1 MLKPNHLPP
10 PYAAKCIR
18 IGAIALV
25 CSAMLAACQKEE
37 TEAGSTIKLFAEG
50 FGGDASK
57 MIVDHAR
64 TYWTTNDTVRINN
77 NDCKV
82 YVRNHD
88 TGREEVFISNS
99 SSRPLTYPLRALTP
113 KGIYDGWITED
124 QIQVNL
130 PAVYQYDQV
139 VENGVGRQVLN
150 APMAAYA
157 TSGGELHFK
166 HLTGALAVKITNNTG
181 AQIHLERIAVR
192 SDRSKLNGTFTVDFT
207 DLTSIRA
214 QRGDSAAERT
224 VTMRF
229 DKTPKVIGDG
239 RTVYIQIPVPP
250 TGSNSKFTI
259 FVDYCHQGDD
269 YLNRRCCY
277 MERNTQTTAGALN
290 RAELG
295 YAPYEASAHDVDH
308 GWYFFTDNAGNHLIR
323 NIWDLR
329 RFATI
334 NLANEIGTPKYIIT
348 KDIDA
353 TGITI
358 NPIEVGAD
366 ITDFELD
373 GGGHTISNLTINSDG
388 SYCGLFKSLATNTTN
403 PSHKYIHD
411 LRLENTTLN
420 ISSDTKYA
428 GPLAAY
434 TGTASSSTTT
444 IEKCFVYST
453 TYNLQ
458 ASNSQPDKA
467 FGGLIGRHQKGG
479 LVVDRCDVRN
489 ATFQYNNRS
498 FSSRLYFG
506 GLVGWNDVTFAD
518 ASTPMHEFTNCVFAQ
533 QGDNGLSLQSSTA
546 AFGGILGYSNSTT
559 LSPDKMLFRNLTI
572 NLSNITAVKSSS
584 FGVYVGAVIGRT
596 SPGCTPNGFQPG
608 VRFVS
613 SYGKIHIHAKCAEG
627 PYYTGG
633 KYYRYFDASDYNNYQ
648 GYDYQGYVIDGL
660 RAKKLGLVGNITGY
674 EPTAIETLRQWLVF
688 IDME

>member
-1 MLKPNHLPP
+1 
-10 PYAAKCIR
+10 
-18 IGAIALV
+18 
-25 CSAMLAACQKEE
+25 MLAACQKEE

-50 FGGDASK
+50 FGGNASK

-64 TYWTTNDTVRINN
+64 TYWTTNDTVRINDN
-77 NDCKV
+77 YFEV
-82 YVRNHD
+82 SVRNHD
-88 TGREEVFISNS
+88 TGREEVWIYNN

-113 KGIYDGWITED
+113 MGIYDDWITED

-139 VENGVGRQVLN
+139 VENGTGRQVLN

-181 AQIHLERIAVR
+181 AQIHMERIAVR

-207 DLTSIRA
+207 DLTSISA
-214 QRGDSAAERT
+214 QHGSTPDERT

-259 FVDYCHQGDD
+259 FVDYCHQGAD

-277 MERNTQTTAGALN
+277 MERKTQKTAGALN

-295 YAPYEASAHDVDH
+295 YAPYEASAHDVDQ
-308 GWYFFTDNAGNHLIR
+308 GWYFFTDAGNNLIR

-334 NLANEIGTPKYIIT
+334 NLTSGIGTQKYIIT

-358 NPIEVGAD
+358 DPIKVDAA

-373 GGGHTISNLTINSDG
+373 GGGHTISNLTINSV
-388 SYCGLFKSLATNTTN
+388 SYYCGLFRNLATNTTN

-411 LRLENTTLN
+411 LRLSNTTLN
-420 ISSDTKYA
+420 ISSGTKYA

-444 IEKCFVYST
+444 IEKCSASST

-458 ASNSQPDKA
+458 TNNSQDDKA
-467 FGGLIGRHQKGG
+467 FGGLIGRHQSGG
-479 LVVDRCDVRN
+479 LVVDQCDVRN
-489 ATFQYNNRS
+489 ATFQYNNNS
-498 FSSRLYFG
+498 FSGKLHFG
-506 GLVGWNDVTFAD
+506 GLVGWNHVTFSD
-518 ASTPMHEFTNCVFAQ
+518 ASTPRHEFTNCEFGQ
-533 QGDNGLSLQSSTA
+533 QRDNQLSLQSGTA

-559 LSPDKMLFRNLTI
+559 LSPAKMLFSDLRIELT
-572 NLSNITAVKSSS
+572 SITAVKSTS

-596 SPGCTPNGFQPG
+596 VYGCDPNGFQPG
-608 VRFVS
+608 VSFN
-613 SYGKIHIHAKCAEG
+613 SYDFPDRTIRIHAKCAEG
-627 PYYTGG
+627 SPYYTGG
-633 KYYRYFDASDYNNYQ
+633 KYYEYTDANPSGYQ
-648 GYDYQGYVIDGL
+648 GYGTSNLG
-660 RAKKLGLVGNITGY
+660 AMKKGLVGDINDY
-674 EPTAIETLRQWLVF
+674 EPTYPIYGLDIWRVF
-688 IDME
+688 INME

>member
-1 MLKPNHLPP
+1 
-10 PYAAKCIR
+10 
-18 IGAIALV
+18 
-25 CSAMLAACQKEE
+25 MLAACQKEE

-50 FGGDASK
+50 FGGDSSK

-77 NDCKV
+77 NDCEV
-82 YVRNHD
+82 YVINHD
-88 TGREEVFISNS
+88 TGREEVYISNS

-113 KGIYDGWITED
+113 RGIYDGWITED

-139 VENGVGRQVLN
+139 VENGTGRQVLN

-181 AQIHLERIAVR
+181 AQIHLERIAVK
-192 SDRSKLNGTFTVDFT
+192 STTSKLNGTFTVNFT

-214 QRGDSAAERT
+214 QSGNSTERT

-229 DKTPKVIGDG
+229 DKTPKVIGNG

-259 FVDYCHQGDD
+259 FVDYCHQGTA

-277 MERNTQTTAGALN
+277 TEKKTQTTAGALN

-295 YAPYEASAHDVDH
+295 YAPYEASAHDVDE
-308 GWYFFTDNAGNHLIR
+308 GWYFFTDAGNHLIR

-334 NLANEIGTPKYIIT
+334 NLASVEIGTPKYIIT

-358 NPIEVGAD
+358 NPIVVGAD

-373 GGGHTISNLTINSDG
+373 GGGHTISNLTINSG
-388 SYCGLFKSLATNTTN
+388 GAYCGLFKNLATNTTN

-411 LRLENTTLN
+411 LNLENTTLN
-420 ISSDTKYA
+420 ISSGTKYA

-444 IEKCFVYST
+444 IEKCNVFST

-458 ASNSQPDKA
+458 ASNGQSDKA
-467 FGGLIGRHQKGG
+467 FGGLIGHHNSGG
-479 LVVDRCDVRN
+479 LVVDQCSVKN
-489 ATFQYNNRS
+489 ATFQYNNCS
-498 FSSRLYFG
+498 FSGRLYFG

-518 ASTPMHEFTNCVFAQ
+518 QSTPRHEFTNCVFANVD
-533 QGDNGLSLQSSTA
+533 DNRLSLQSSTA

-559 LSPDKMLFRNLTI
+559 LSPDKMHFSNLLIRKSYSTI
-572 NLSNITAVKSSS
+572 AVKSTLND
-584 FGVYVGAVIGRT
+584 VYVGAVIGRT
-596 SPGCTPNGFQPG
+596 SNGCTTDGFRPD
-608 VRFVS
+608 VS
-613 SYGKIHIHAKCAEG
+613 FYSNSALNASMRILAKCPG
-627 PYYTGG
+627 DKTYYTGG
-633 KYYRYFDASDYNNYQ
+633 KYYWYTDDAH
-648 GYDYQGYVIDGL
+648 YDYQSYGTSGWG
-660 RAKKLGLVGNITGY
+660 AMQNGLVGNITDY
-674 EPTAIETLRQWLVF
+674 EPTYTIGTLRQWMVF

>member
-1 MLKPNHLPP
+1 
-10 PYAAKCIR
+10 
-18 IGAIALV
+18 
-25 CSAMLAACQKEE
+25 MLAACQKEE
-37 TEAGSTIKLFAEG
+37 TEAGSTVKLFAEG

-57 MIVDHAR
+57 MIVDQAR

-77 NDCKV
+77 NDYKV
-82 YVRNHD
+82 YFRNHD
-88 TGREEVFISNS
+88 TGREEVYIYNEALS
-99 SSRPLTYPLRALTP
+99 YPLRALTP
-113 KGIYDGWITED
+113 RGICDGWITED
-124 QIQVNL
+124 RINVNL

-181 AQIHLERIAVR
+181 AQIYMERIAVR
-192 SDRSKLNGTFTVDFT
+192 SSTSKLNGTFTVDFT
-207 DLTSIRA
+207 DLTSISA
-214 QRGDSAAERT
+214 QRGDNTDERT

-229 DKTPKVIGDG
+229 DKTPKVIGNG

-259 FVDYCHQGDD
+259 FVDYCHQGTD
-269 YLNRRCCY
+269 YLDRRCCY
-277 MERNTQTTAGALN
+277 MERKTQTTAGALN

-295 YAPYEASAHDVDH
+295 YAPYEASAHDVEE
-308 GWYFFTDNAGNHLIR
+308 GWYFFTDNAGNNLIR

-334 NLANEIGTPKYIIT
+334 NLASEIGTQKYLIT

-358 NPIEVGAD
+358 DPIVVGAD

-388 SYCGLFKSLATNTTN
+388 NYCGLFKNLATNTTN

-411 LRLENTTLN
+411 LRLSNTTLN
-420 ISSDTKYA
+420 ISSGTKYA

-444 IEKCFVYST
+444 IEKCNVFST

-458 ASNSQPDKA
+458 APNSQDDKA
-467 FGGLIGRHQKGG
+467 FGGLIGRHNNGG
-479 LVVDRCDVRN
+479 LVVDWCHVEN
-489 ATFQYNNRS
+489 ATFQYNNYS
-498 FSSRLYFG
+498 FSNRLYFG
-506 GLVGWNDVTFAD
+506 GLVGWNHVTFAD
-518 ASTPMHEFTNCVFAQ
+518 ESTPRHEFTNCEFAQ
-533 QGDNGLSLQSSTA
+533 QGDNRLSLQSGTA

-559 LSPDKMLFRNLTI
+559 LSPAKMLFSNLRI
-572 NLSNITAVKSSS
+572 GLSNITAVKSRSY
-584 FGVYVGAVIGRT
+584 GVYVGAVIGRT
-596 SPGCTPNGFQPG
+596 VYGCAPDGFQPG
-608 VRFVS
+608 VRFY
-613 SYGKIHIHAKCAEG
+613 SYGIPRTLRIHAKCAEG
-627 PYYTGG
+627 STYYTGG
-633 KYYRYFDASDYNNYQ
+633 KYYRYTDASHYEYQ
-648 GYDYQGYVIDGL
+648 GYGTSDLG
-660 RAKKLGLVGNITGY
+660 AKKKGLVGNITNY
-674 EPTAIETLRQWLVF
+674 EPAATIETLRQWLVF

>member
-1 MLKPNHLPP
+1 
-10 PYAAKCIR
+10 
-18 IGAIALV
+18 
-25 CSAMLAACQKEE
+25 MLAACQKEE

-50 FGGDASK
+50 FGGDSSK

-64 TYWTTNDTVRINN
+64 TYWTTNDTVRINDN
-77 NDCKV
+77 YFEV
-82 YVRNHD
+82 EVINHSS
-88 TGREEVFISNS
+88 GREEVYIYTN

-181 AQIHLERIAVR
+181 DQIRLERIRVQSSGA
-192 SDRSKLNGTFTVDFT
+192 KLNGTFTVDFN
-207 DLTSIRA
+207 DLTSPIGPVEA
-214 QRGDSAAERT
+214 SILDEQR

-229 DKTPKVIGDG
+229 DKQEKVIGHG
-239 RTVYIQIPVPP
+239 RAVYIQIPVPP
-250 TGSNSKFTI
+250 VGTGNKFRI
-259 FVDYCHQGDD
+259 FVDYRHSGTD
-269 YLNRRCCY
+269 YVGRRCCY
-277 MERNTQTTAGALN
+277 TFSKKQSTAGALN

-295 YAPYEASAHDVDH
+295 YVPVTAPEHGEGE
-308 GWYFFTDNAGNHLIR
+308 GWYFFMDDDGYNIIR
-323 NIWDLR
+323 NIYDLR
-329 RFATI
+329 TFATI
-334 NLANEIGTPKYIIT
+334 NLASEIGTQKYIIT

-373 GGGHTISNLTINSDG
+373 GGGHTISNLTINSYS
-388 SYCGLFKSLATNTTN
+388 SYCGLFRDLATNTTN

-420 ISSDTKYA
+420 ISSLTKYA
-428 GPLAAY
+428 GPLAAN

-444 IEKCFVYST
+444 IENCKVYST

-458 ASNSQPDKA
+458 NYNSQVDKA
-467 FGGLIGRHQKGG
+467 FGGLIGRHEKGG
-479 LVVDRCDVRN
+479 LVVDQCSVKN
-489 ATFQYNNRS
+489 ATFQYNNYS

-506 GLVGWNDVTFAD
+506 GLVGWNNVTFAD
-518 ASTPMHEFTNCVFAQ
+518 QSTPRHEFTNCEFANVD
-533 QGDNGLSLQSSTA
+533 DNRLSLQSSTA
-546 AFGGILGYSNSTT
+546 AFGGILGYSNSIT
-559 LSPDKMLFRNLTI
+559 LSPDKMHFSNLLIRKVYSTI
-572 NLSNITAVKSSS
+572 AVKSILND
-584 FGVYVGAVIGRT
+584 VYVGAVIGRT
-596 SPGCTPNGFQPG
+596 RDNCATDGFRPG
-608 VRFVS
+608 VSFYSNSALDASMTIR
-613 SYGKIHIHAKCAEG
+613 AKCPGEKT
-627 PYYTGG
+627 YYTGG
-633 KYYRYFDASDYNNYQ
+633 KYYWYTDDAHYNYESYGTSGWGAMQN
-648 GYDYQGYVIDGL
+648 
-660 RAKKLGLVGNITGY
+660 GLVGNITDY
-674 EPTAIETLRQWLVF
+674 EPTYTIGTLRQWMVF
-688 IDME
+688 INME

>member
-1 MLKPNHLPP
+1 MLKINHLPP

-77 NDCKV
+77 NDFKV
-82 YVRNHD
+82 YVINHD
-88 TGREEVFISNS
+88 TGREEVFIYNIYNNS
-99 SSRPLTYPLRALTP
+99 PRPLTYPLRALTP

-139 VENGVGRQVLN
+139 VENGTGRQVLN

-192 SDRSKLNGTFTVDFT
+192 SSTSKLNGTFTVNFT
-207 DLTSIRA
+207 DLTSISA
-214 QRGDSAAERT
+214 QRGNGTERT

-229 DKTPKVIGDG
+229 DKTPKVIGNG
-239 RTVYIQIPVPP
+239 QTVYIQIPVPP

-259 FVDYCHQGDD
+259 FVDYCHQGTA

-277 MERNTQTTAGALN
+277 MEKKTQTTAGALN

-295 YAPYEASAHDVDH
+295 YAPYEASAHGVDE
-308 GWYFFTDNAGNHLIR
+308 GWYFFTDAGNHLIR

-334 NLANEIGTPKYIIT
+334 NLASVEIGTPKYIIT
-348 KDIDA
+348 QDIDA

-358 NPIEVGAD
+358 NPIKVDAD

-388 SYCGLFKSLATNTTN
+388 AYCGLFKNLATNTTN

-411 LRLENTTLN
+411 LKLENTTLN
-420 ISSDTKYA
+420 ISSGTIYA

-444 IEKCFVYST
+444 IEKCYVYST

-458 ASNSQPDKA
+458 ESNSQPDKA

-479 LVVDRCDVRN
+479 LVVDQCAVRN

-518 ASTPMHEFTNCVFAQ
+518 ASTPRHEFTNCVFANVD
-533 QGDNGLSLQSSTA
+533 DNRLSLQSSTA
-546 AFGGILGYSNSTT
+546 AFGGILGYSNSNT
-559 LSPDKMLFRNLTI
+559 LSPDKMHFSDLWI
-572 NLSNITAVKSSS
+572 NLENITAVKSTLND
-584 FGVYVGAVIGRT
+584 VYVGAVIGRT
-596 SPGCTPNGFQPG
+596 PNSCTPDGFQPG
-608 VRFVS
+608 VRFY
-613 SYGKIHIHAKCAEG
+613 SYNLYRQLRIFAKCPEG
-627 PYYTGG
+627 RTYYTGG
-633 KYYRYFDASDYNNYQ
+633 RYYMFTDASHYNYQ
-648 GYDYQGYVIDGL
+648 GYGDSGL
-660 RAKKLGLVGNITGY
+660 GDRKNGLVGNITDY
-674 EPTAIETLRQWLVF
+674 EPTSTIDGLGQWKVF
-688 IDME
+688 INME

>member
-1 MLKPNHLPP
+1 
-10 PYAAKCIR
+10 
-18 IGAIALV
+18 
-25 CSAMLAACQKEE
+25 MLAACQKEE

-50 FGGDASK
+50 FGGDSSK

-82 YVRNHD
+82 YVINHD

-139 VENGVGRQVLN
+139 VENGTGRQVLN

-157 TSGGELHFK
+157 TSGDELHFK

-181 AQIHLERIAVR
+181 AQIRLERIRVQSTGA
-192 SDRSKLNGTFTVDFT
+192 KLNGTFTVNFN
-207 DLTSIRA
+207 DLTSPIGPA
-214 QRGDSAAERT
+214 TASNLDERR

-229 DKTPKVIGDG
+229 DKQEKVIGNG
-239 RTVYIQIPVPP
+239 QTVYIQIPVPP
-250 TGSNSKFTI
+250 VGTGNKFRI
-259 FVDYCHQGDD
+259 FVDYRHSGNA
-269 YLNRRCCY
+269 YVGRRCCY
-277 MERNTQTTAGALN
+277 TFNKQQSTAGALN

-295 YAPYEASAHDVDH
+295 YVPVTAPEH
-308 GWYFFTDNAGNHLIR
+308 GEDEGAYFFMDDDGYNIIR
-323 NIWDLR
+323 NIYDLR
-329 RFATI
+329 TFATI
-334 NLANEIGTPKYIIT
+334 NLAYEFGTQKFRIT

-358 NPIEVGAD
+358 DPIEVGAD

-373 GGGHTISNLTINSDG
+373 GGGHYIRNLTINSY
-388 SYCGLFKSLATNTTN
+388 SYYCGLFRNLATNTTN

-420 ISSDTKYA
+420 ISSVTRYA

-444 IEKCFVYST
+444 IEKCNVFST

-458 ASNSQPDKA
+458 ASNSQLDKA
-467 FGGLIGRHQKGG
+467 FGGLIGHHNSGG
-479 LVVDRCDVRN
+479 LVVDQCSVKN

-498 FSSRLYFG
+498 FSGRLYFG

-518 ASTPMHEFTNCVFAQ
+518 ASTPRHEFTNCVFANVD
-533 QGDNGLSLQSSTA
+533 DNRLSLQSSTA

-559 LSPDKMLFRNLTI
+559 LSPAKMHFSDLLIRKSYSTI
-572 NLSNITAVKSSS
+572 AVKSTLND
-584 FGVYVGAVIGRT
+584 VYVGAVIGRT
-596 SPGCTPNGFQPG
+596 SNGCTPNGFQPG
-608 VRFVS
+608 VSFYANS
-613 SYGKIHIHAKCAEG
+613 GINATLKILAKCPENKT
-627 PYYTGG
+627 YYTGG
-633 KYYRYFDASDYNNYQ
+633 RYYWYTDDAH
-648 GYDYQGYVIDGL
+648 YDYQGYGVSDL
-660 RAKKLGLVGNITGY
+660 DDKEKGLVGNITDY
-674 EPTAIETLRQWLVF
+674 EPAVPIGTLRQWMVF